1 MTGATGAAVGAVLPQ
16 WQLDFGVRGELSWYF
31 NLLFAG
37 AAVGI
42 LLSSR
47 MRRRHPWLSLA
58 LLSEGV
64 GLGILALTPEV
75 WGIFGGAFLLGIGV
89 AIANFHCNALPL
101 DLYPTGHA
109 VVLNR
114 VGAAFGIGAVLAP
127 LLMVGLPWRLA
138 YGLLAGVALVAAA
151 LLWKAP
157 PPPAPSPP
165 QSSAPQGLLLHVLGA
180 TMAYVSAELVV
191 SSFSG
196 LYLRHLGYDPPL
208 VGALLSLFWVAFT
221 LGRLGLAPLLAEQ
234 PLARLLGLHLL
245 ALGVALV
252 YSIPPLAWAFPL
264 LGFLLAP
271 TFPTL
276 YSFAREAIGP
286 HSATYLFYAGAVG
299 ANLIPAAFAWM
310 PQGALGLGMLG
321 AVGWMALATYFLRR
335 RHEASSSALRP

>member
-16 WQLDFGVRGELSWYF
+16 WQQAFGVRGELSWYF

-37 AAVGI
+37 AILGI

-58 LLSEGV
+58 LLGEGV
-64 GLGILALTPEV
+64 GLGVFALTPEV

-101 DLYPTGHA
+101 DLYRTGQA

-114 VGAAFGIGAVLAP
+114 ISAAFGVGAVLAP
-127 LLMVGLPWRLA
+127 LLMVWLPWRLA
-138 YGLLAGVALVAAA
+138 YGLLAGVAVAAAA

-157 PPPAPSPP
+157 PPPAPTP
-165 QSSAPQGLLLHVLGA
+165 QSGSLQGLLPYVLGA
-180 TMAYVSAELVV
+180 TVTYVAAELVV

-196 LYLRHLGYDPPL
+196 LYLRHLNYEPRL
-208 VGALLSLFWVAFT
+208 VGVLLSLFWVAFT
-221 LGRLGLAPLLAEQ
+221 LGRLGLAALMAERPLV
-234 PLARLLGLHLL
+234 RLLGLHLL
-245 ALGVALV
+245 ALGTVACYLV
-252 YSIPPLAWAFPL
+252 PPLAWAFPL

-286 HSATYLFYAGAVG
+286 HTATHLFYAGAVG

-310 PQGALGLGMLG
+310 PPGALGWGMLG
-321 AVGWMALATYFLRR
+321 VMAWMALATHLLRSQ
-335 RHEASSSALRP
+335 HEAASPALRS